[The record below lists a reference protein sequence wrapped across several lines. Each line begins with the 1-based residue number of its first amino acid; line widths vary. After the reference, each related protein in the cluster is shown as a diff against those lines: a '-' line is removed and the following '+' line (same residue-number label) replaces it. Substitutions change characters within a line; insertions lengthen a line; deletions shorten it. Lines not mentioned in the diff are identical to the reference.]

1 MEEKSSK
8 RFDSNEIETKYE
20 KPLAARLGEGI
31 FCIIYLVYTTA
42 LVFIMKGK
50 YDAGIAKVDD
60 LYLIPEYV
68 DIYRYSFGFML
79 AAILVFGDAFHL
91 IPRIIVAFRGS
102 MWKQD
107 FFLGLGTFISS
118 ITITFFYNVLIGMGD
133 TLEYSEE
140 EYNFG
145 IEQWILYLTIIRLI
159 IMFMPFNGWYKR
171 EPNHRMAVLRN
182 IPFVFIGVLTVFGFL
197 TISGH
202 ANNYPSSFY
211 MIIVLMV
218 ILSFVFY
225 LPVALHGKENPK
237 LGMLMIPKTICY
249 MILLS
254 LICFY

>member
-1 MEEKSSK
+1 MEEKSSRK
-8 RFDSNEIETKYE
+8 FDSSKIENENEIETKHE

-118 ITITFFYNVLIGMGD
+118 ITMTFFYNVLIGMGD

-182 IPFVFIGVLTVFGFL
+182 IPFVFIG
-197 TISGH
+197 
-202 ANNYPSSFY
+202 FY

>member
-8 RFDSNEIETKYE
+8 RFDSNE

-68 DIYRYSFGFML
+68 DIYRYSFGYML

-107 FFLGLGTFISS
+107 FFLGRGTCISS

-182 IPFVFIGVLTVFGFL
+182 IPFVFIGVLTVF
-197 TISGH
+197 
-202 ANNYPSSFY
+202 
-211 MIIVLMV
+211 
-218 ILSFVFY
+218 ILSFAFY

-249 MILLS
+249 MIMLS

>member
-1 MEEKSSK
+1 
-8 RFDSNEIETKYE
+8 
-20 KPLAARLGEGI
+20 
-31 FCIIYLVYTTA
+31 
-42 LVFIMKGK
+42 
-50 YDAGIAKVDD
+50 
-60 LYLIPEYV
+60 
-68 DIYRYSFGFML
+68 
-79 AAILVFGDAFHL
+79 
-91 IPRIIVAFRGS
+91 
-102 MWKQD
+102 
-107 FFLGLGTFISS
+107 
-118 ITITFFYNVLIGMGD
+118 
-133 TLEYSEE
+133 
-140 EYNFG
+140 
-145 IEQWILYLTIIRLI
+145 
-159 IMFMPFNGWYKR
+159 
-171 EPNHRMAVLRN
+171 MAVLRN